1 MQGVQGIGKRKR
13 AVIVHRSAV
22 GEYSTVTAAPRPGDG
37 HVELHPEPV
46 PDRIDIGPLTPAA
59 PGAGGE
65 SSPTGSRQVTR

>member
-1 MQGVQGIGKRKR
+1 
-13 AVIVHRSAV
+13 V

-37 HVELHPEPV
+37 REELDPEPV

-59 PGAGGE
+59 PGASGE